1 MNVSHIYV
9 YEALFASINHMQ
21 NSTNSKKG
29 GANPCGVAS
38 IPRAYT
44 YIIISPSPKISLC
57 MNYERVLSQ
66 MRKYLIMLFC
76 CDLDFSNYRS
86 GGQSRRSS
94 SAAAEMA
101 SSPCP
106 HMQEHKPN
114 NPFVFRLQSSPGN
127 LRRYRKPIMQ
137 SKEAVKFNYGPI
149 LLMPLS
155 CRLMRDGYR

>member
-57 MNYERVLSQ
+57 MNYERMLSQ

-76 CDLDFSNYRS
+76 CDLDFSNYHS
-86 GGQSRRSS
+86 GGRSQKLLGS
-94 SAAAEMA
+94 S
-101 SSPCP
+101 
-106 HMQEHKPN
+106 
-114 NPFVFRLQSSPGN
+114 
-127 LRRYRKPIMQ
+127 
-137 SKEAVKFNYGPI
+137 
-149 LLMPLS
+149 
-155 CRLMRDGYR
+155 RDGIIAVPTHARAQAE